1 MWSQFWL
8 LAFMGGL
15 PLLVSWFM
23 YGIFARGEQVV
34 MRVTGMRE
42 FAVKEG
48 ELSAEKHAALVKVSL
63 PMLWMAAVDG
73 FCGWL
78 LRLAEDRF
86 GWLLR
91 MASARLPWLASVEG
105 SGSLRIASDRFGSLR
120 TASQVGSELHYPE
133 MIEMAAIAT
142 CGSVC
147 SVQVASAISH
157 DLPRSHPDR
166 IPISSRSPTMLSSAQ
181 MASRGFFRLPAP
193 LLICFWIAITPISLG
208 CLRFVRIGILKRQG
222 VRSLETFRR
231 LVQVVACDLP

>member
-105 SGSLRIASDRFGSLR
+105 SGSLRIASD
-120 TASQVGSELHYPE
+120 
-133 MIEMAAIAT
+133 
-142 CGSVC
+142 
-147 SVQVASAISH
+147 
-157 DLPRSHPDR
+157 
-166 IPISSRSPTMLSSAQ
+166 
-181 MASRGFFRLPAP
+181 GFAGGL
-193 LLICFWIAITPISLG
+193 
-208 CLRFVRIGILKRQG
+208 
-222 VRSLETFRR
+222 
-231 LVQVVACDLP
+231 